1 MITTDEKKQIC
12 DQLRAYCEQ
21 KGSQNKAAT
30 ALKVSS
36 ATVSKILAGNW
47 ETIADEM
54 WRGIAGQIGGV
65 KAGQAEGWQL
75 VPTRAYNAMTFALE
89 NAQRD
94 SLVMAVIG
102 SAGSGKTEA
111 VKNYTATGRNVY
123 HLVCSE
129 YWNRRTFM
137 AKVLQTMGV
146 AYSGNTVADMMEA
159 IVDTL
164 KRKESPLIVLDE
176 ADKLSDQVLYFFI
189 SLYNQL
195 EDHCGIILT
204 ATSYLRARIEKGLR
218 LNRKGY
224 AEIFSRIG
232 RKFVELP
239 LHNSEDVAAVCVA
252 NGVSDSKTINSIIDE
267 ADGDLRRVKR
277 SVWAKVKGG
286 AKRAS
291 KRSSTLRMCKG
302 ATM

>member
-1 MITTDEKKQIC
+1 MKDNEKQKISE
-12 DQLRAYCEQ
+12 QLRSYCEQ
-21 KGSQNKAAT
+21 KGSQNKAA
-30 ALKVSS
+30 ASLNGVSS
-36 ATVSKILAGNW
+36 ATVSKILSGQW
-47 ETIADEM
+47 ETIADDM
-54 WRGIAGQIGGV
+54 WRSIAGQIG
-65 KAGQAEGWQL
+65 AGKTADGWIL
-75 VPTRAYNAMTFALE
+75 APTRAYKTMTFTLE
-89 NAQRD
+89 SAQRD
-94 SLVMAVIG
+94 ALVMGVIG
-102 SAGSGKTEA
+102 EAGSGKTEA
-111 VKNYTATGRNVY
+111 IKTYTAGGRNVY

-146 AYSGNTVADMMEA
+146 TYSGSTVADMMDT

-195 EDHCGIILT
+195 EGHCGIIMT
-204 ATSYLRARIEKGLR
+204 ATRYLKARIEKGVR

-239 LHNSEDVAAVCVA
+239 LLNSEDVAAVCVA
-252 NGVSDSKTINSIIDE
+252 NGITDAKAINSIVDE

-286 AKRAS
+286 AK
-291 KRSSTLRMCKG
+291 
-302 ATM
+302 

>member
-1 MITTDEKKQIC
+1 MTNEQKQQIS

-21 KGSQNKAAT
+21 KGSQNKAANS
-30 ALKVSS
+30 LNGVSS
-36 ATVSKILAGNW
+36 ATVSKVLSGNW
-47 ETIADEM
+47 DTIADEM
-54 WRGIAGQIGGV
+54 WRSIAGQIGGH
-65 KAGQAEGWQL
+65 KAEGWQL
-75 VPTRAYNAMTFALE
+75 VETRAYKAMTFTLE

-102 SAGSGKTEA
+102 EAGSGKTEA
-111 VKNYTATGRNVY
+111 IKNYAASGRNVY

-137 AKVLQTMGV
+137 AKVLQSMGV
-146 AYSGNTVADMMEA
+146 TYSGNTVADMMET

-195 EDHCGIILT
+195 EDHCGIIMT
-204 ATSYLRARIEKGLR
+204 ATKYLRARIEKGLR

-239 LHNSEDVAAVCVA
+239 LLNSEDVAAVCVA
-252 NGVSDSKTINSIIDE
+252 NGVSEAKAINGIVDE
-267 ADGDLRRVKR
+267 AEGDLRRVKR

-286 AKRAS
+286 AR
-291 KRSSTLRMCKG
+291 
-302 ATM
+302 

>member
-1 MITTDEKKQIC
+1 MTDNEKKQISE
-12 DQLRAYCEQ
+12 QLRAYCDQ
-21 KGSQNKAAT
+21 KGSQNKAA
-30 ALKVSS
+30 ASLNGVSS
-36 ATVSKILAGNW
+36 ATVSKILSGQW
-47 ETIADEM
+47 ETIADDM
-54 WRGIAGQIGGV
+54 WRSIAGQIG
-65 KAGQAEGWQL
+65 AGKTAEGWQL
-75 VPTRAYNAMTFALE
+75 VPTRAYKTMTFTLE
-89 NAQRD
+89 SAQRD
-94 SLVMAVIG
+94 ALVMGVIG
-102 SAGSGKTEA
+102 EAGSGKTEA
-111 VKNYTATGRNVY
+111 IKNYTAGGRNVY

-146 AYSGNTVADMMEA
+146 TYSGSTVADMMDT

-195 EDHCGIILT
+195 EGHCGIIMT
-204 ATSYLRARIEKGLR
+204 ATRYLKARIEKGVR

-239 LHNSEDVAAVCVA
+239 LLNSEDVAAVCVA
-252 NGVSDSKTINSIIDE
+252 NGITEAKTINGIVDE

-286 AKRAS
+286 AK
-291 KRSSTLRMCKG
+291 
-302 ATM
+302 

>member
-1 MITTDEKKQIC
+1 MTTEQRKQIAE
-12 DQLRAYCEQ
+12 QLRAYCAQ
-21 KGSQNKAAT
+21 KGSQNKAANS
-30 ALKVSS
+30 LNGVSS
-36 ATVSKILAGNW
+36 ATISKVLTGKW

-54 WRGIAGQIGGV
+54 WRSIAAQTGSTEA
-65 KAGQAEGWQL
+65 KGWQL
-75 VPTRAYNAMTFALE
+75 VPTRAYKAMTFTLE

-102 SAGSGKTEA
+102 EAGSGKTEA
-111 VKNYTATGRNVY
+111 IKNYTAGGRNVY

-137 AKVLQTMGV
+137 AKVLQSMGV
-146 AYSGNTVADMMEA
+146 TYSGNTVADMMET

-164 KRKESPLIVLDE
+164 KRKEQPLIVLDE

-195 EDHCGIILT
+195 EDHCGIIMT
-204 ATSYLRARIEKGLR
+204 ATKYLRARIEKGLR

-239 LHNSEDVAAVCVA
+239 LLNSEDVAAVCVA
-252 NGVSDSKTINSIIDE
+252 NGVSEAKAINGIVDE

-286 AKRAS
+286 AR
-291 KRSSTLRMCKG
+291 
-302 ATM
+302 

>member
-1 MITTDEKKQIC
+1 MTNEQKQQIS
-12 DQLRAYCEQ
+12 DQLRAYVEQ
-21 KGSQNKAAT
+21 KGSGNKAA
-30 ALKVSS
+30 ASMNGVSS
-36 ATVSKILAGNW
+36 ATISKVLAGKW
-47 ETIADEM
+47 ETISEDM
-54 WRGIAGQIGGV
+54 WRSIAAQTGH
-65 KAGQAEGWQL
+65 KAEGWQL
-75 VPTRAYNAMTFALE
+75 VPTLAYKAMTFALE
-89 NAQRD
+89 NAQRN

-102 SAGSGKTEA
+102 EAGSGKTEA
-111 VKNYTATGRNVY
+111 IKNYTARGRNVY

-137 AKVLQTMGV
+137 AKVLQSMGV
-146 AYSGNTVADMMEA
+146 TYSGNTVADMMET

-164 KRKESPLIVLDE
+164 KRKEQPLIVLDE

-195 EDHCGIILT
+195 EDHCGIIMT
-204 ATSYLRARIEKGLR
+204 ATKYLRARIEKGLR

-239 LHNSEDVAAVCVA
+239 LLNSEDVAAVCVA
-252 NGVSDSKTINSIIDE
+252 NGVSDAKAINGIVDE

-277 SVWAKVKGG
+277 SVWAMLKGG
-286 AKRAS
+286 AR
-291 KRSSTLRMCKG
+291 
-302 ATM
+302 

>member
-1 MITTDEKKQIC
+1 
-12 DQLRAYCEQ
+12 
-21 KGSQNKAAT
+21 
-30 ALKVSS
+30 
-36 ATVSKILAGNW
+36 
-47 ETIADEM
+47 M

-252 NGVSDSKTINSIIDE
+252 NGVSDSKTINSIVDE

-286 AKRAS
+286 AK
-291 KRSSTLRMCKG
+291 
-302 ATM
+302 

>member
-1 MITTDEKKQIC
+1 MTTQEKQQIS

-54 WRGIAGQIGGV
+54 WRSIAGQINGRG
-65 KAGQAEGWQL
+65 AEGWQL

-94 SLVMAVIG
+94 ALVMAVIG
-102 SAGSGKTEA
+102 EAGSGKTEA
-111 VKNYTATGRNVY
+111 VKNYTEAGRNVY

-146 AYSGNTVADMMEA
+146 AYSGNTVADMMDA

-164 KRKESPLIVLDE
+164 KRKETPLIVLDE

-224 AEIFSRIG
+224 AEIFSRLG

-252 NGVSDSKTINSIIDE
+252 NGVTDTKTINSIIDE

-286 AKRAS
+286 AK
-291 KRSSTLRMCKG
+291 
-302 ATM
+302 

>member
-1 MITTDEKKQIC
+1 MITTDEKKQISE
-12 DQLRAYCEQ
+12 QLRAYCEQ
-21 KGSQNKAAT
+21 KGSQNKAA
-30 ALKVSS
+30 ASLNGVSS
-36 ATVSKILAGNW
+36 ATVSKVLAGNW
-47 ETIADEM
+47 DTIADDM
-54 WRGIAGQIGGV
+54 WRSIAGQIG
-65 KAGQAEGWQL
+65 AGKTAEEWQL
-75 VPTRAYNAMTFALE
+75 VPTRAYKTMTFTLE
-89 NAQRD
+89 SAQRD
-94 SLVMAVIG
+94 ALVMGVIG
-102 SAGSGKTEA
+102 EAGSGKTEA
-111 VKNYTATGRNVY
+111 IKNYTAGWRNVY

-146 AYSGNTVADMMEA
+146 TYSGNTVADMMDT

-195 EDHCGIILT
+195 EGHCGIIMT
-204 ATSYLRARIEKGLR
+204 ATRYLKARIEKGLR

-239 LHNSEDVAAVCVA
+239 LLNSEDVAAVCVA
-252 NGVSDSKTINSIIDE
+252 NGITEAKTINSIVDE

-286 AKRAS
+286 AK
-291 KRSSTLRMCKG
+291 
-302 ATM
+302 

>member
-1 MITTDEKKQIC
+1 MTQEQKQQIS
-12 DQLRAYCEQ
+12 DQLRAYVEQ
-21 KGSQNKAAT
+21 KGSGNKAANS
-30 ALKVSS
+30 LNGVSS
-36 ATVSKILAGNW
+36 ATISKVLTGKW

-54 WRGIAGQIGGV
+54 WRSIASQTGS
-65 KAGQAEGWQL
+65 AETKGWQ
-75 VPTRAYNAMTFALE
+75 VVKTRAYEAMTFALE

-102 SAGSGKTEA
+102 EAGSGKTEA
-111 VKNYTATGRNVY
+111 IKNYTAEGRNVY

-137 AKVLQTMGV
+137 AKVLQSMGV
-146 AYSGNTVADMMEA
+146 TYSGNTVADMMET

-164 KRKESPLIVLDE
+164 KRKEQPLIVLDE

-195 EDHCGIILT
+195 EDHCGIIMT
-204 ATSYLRARIEKGLR
+204 ATKYLRARIEKGLR

-239 LHNSEDVAAVCVA
+239 LLNSEDVAAVCVA
-252 NGVSDSKTINSIIDE
+252 NGVSDAKAINGIVDE

-277 SVWAKVKGG
+277 SVWAMLKGG
-286 AKRAS
+286 AR
-291 KRSSTLRMCKG
+291 
-302 ATM
+302 